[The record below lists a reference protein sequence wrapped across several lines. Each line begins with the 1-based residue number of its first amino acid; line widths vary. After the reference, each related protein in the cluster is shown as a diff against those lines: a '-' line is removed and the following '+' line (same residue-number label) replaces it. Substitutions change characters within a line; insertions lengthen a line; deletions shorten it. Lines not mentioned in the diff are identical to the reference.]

1 MKNLYFFLKN
11 LIKISYHEFS
21 TLISVFFSNFRSKR
35 PSGKI
40 LEVKE
45 YRGHPRT
52 SSATPWVKSHRP
64 FTAEITTPKI
74 STANM
79 ASTPPERRTRATK
92 FTSRTPSRLKPRARA
107 LMTDLSSTVFRTREI
122 SRWTTNSQE
131 LMTAPL
137 LFCVEMVRTLVN
149 IISQSTEWFTFKKS
163 TNGFK
168 PDVKQKMV
176 LLKINGSC
184 YCA

>member
-1 MKNLYFFLKN
+1 MIAACDILTDKRETADKVLKPPMQNFSPFYDFFN
-11 LIKISYHEFS
+11 FIVV
-21 TLISVFFSNFRSKR
+21 TL
-35 PSGKI
+35 
-40 LEVKE
+40 
-45 YRGHPRT
+45 
-52 SSATPWVKSHRP
+52 
-64 FTAEITTPKI
+64 
-74 STANM
+74 
-79 ASTPPERRTRATK
+79 PPERKTRATK
-92 FTSRTPSRLKPRARA
+92 STSKTLFRLKPRALA
-107 LMTDLSSTVFRTREI
+107 PMTDLSSTVSRTREI
-122 SRWTTNSQE
+122 SRWITNSQE

-184 YCA
+184 YCAQFISEPKQWPLKRLTRWFSLSDKH